1 MPAYS
6 SIYLRLLYS
15 CYTFCF
21 VPSRAPAPVAQTNNR
36 HLLRFLRELGL
47 LRAALGGSDPET
59 VVDSDPP
66 SDPEKDW
73 VRGLAQRAT
82 DPEFKE
88 RKKKGPFVV
97 SQTKLTQTGEG
108 LND

>member
-1 MPAYS
+1 MSLCRVRP
-6 SIYLRLLYS
+6 
-15 CYTFCF
+15 
-21 VPSRAPAPVAQTNNR
+21 PQSRKRITDISFA
-36 HLLRFLRELGL
+36 FYRELGL
-47 LRAALGGSDPET
+47 LRAALGGSDQET

-88 RKKKGPFVV
+88 HKKKGPFVV
-97 SQTKLTQTGEG
+97 SQA
-108 LND
+108 